1 MEQGGQEI
9 WNTYQARSEGAKSST
24 AVQSFIE
31 QSNNTKSKSQE
42 LSPESYGNSDRKTDG
57 YRNPIIWDATTVS
70 SKKNPSFSPPN
81 QRQQVE
87 EIPVYPVVVKRKS
100 VKNNSAKSSTSYAIT
115 EVRQKDKSKNTAV
128 KRKKRNYESIA
139 KAKATKGHYN
149 SGRWTRLEHFKFL
162 EALKIFGKEW
172 QKVQQHVF
180 TRTSTQARSH
190 AQKFFVKLDKKQLTL
205 EEFLEKLDI
214 EQLKLD
220 LKLDNAG
227 DSTEYDEDAPL
238 ITIINLKNKG
248 SVMNIALP
256 GEAFKV
262 EQAQNQALNQ
272 DNSNVANEFAMSN
285 MVAEEEEI
293 WNTQCGTKR
302 SSMQRKAKTNHT
314 FLYKN
319 YSESKNDSFKRKK
332 TGVDDEELVK
342 CENDTK
348 IWINQYALE
357 NMEDDSESRPNH
369 EITGVHDYEKDLR
382 SDSDIDDILDNAGHD
397 NPEEPSDHFNY
408 YESDVNDEPA
418 ESIDEL
424 IGSKPKKEFNLMP
437 PDCHLISM
445 HLLSQQH
452 DWKLESINYTIS
464 KQIKNHEGLKL
475 ETNEEVSLLKDP
487 NHMSLMDQF

>member
-1 MEQGGQEI
+1 M
-9 WNTYQARSEGAKSST
+9 
-24 AVQSFIE
+24 
-31 QSNNTKSKSQE
+31 
-42 LSPESYGNSDRKTDG
+42 
-57 YRNPIIWDATTVS
+57 S

-293 WNTQCGTKR
+293 
-302 SSMQRKAKTNHT
+302 
-314 FLYKN
+314 
-319 YSESKNDSFKRKK
+319 
-332 TGVDDEELVK
+332 
-342 CENDTK
+342 
-348 IWINQYALE
+348 
-357 NMEDDSESRPNH
+357 
-369 EITGVHDYEKDLR
+369 
-382 SDSDIDDILDNAGHD
+382 
-397 NPEEPSDHFNY
+397 
-408 YESDVNDEPA
+408 
-418 ESIDEL
+418 
-424 IGSKPKKEFNLMP
+424 
-437 PDCHLISM
+437 
-445 HLLSQQH
+445 
-452 DWKLESINYTIS
+452 
-464 KQIKNHEGLKL
+464 
-475 ETNEEVSLLKDP
+475 
-487 NHMSLMDQF
+487 